1 MRRLVAAFES
11 ADKSAQSIILGSL
24 PLPVLSFSREIL
36 LQDLRPPCL
45 TVTALRRRVC
55 AGLENVTVA
64 SANRQFWPVDAHL
77 DIASL
82 SWMRC
87 VFRVVT
93 KAVLTSQLFSN
104 RTKRDI
110 KILLLGIVKTGAAHA
125 GQVMQILIGDLI
137 LALAAS

>member
-1 MRRLVAAFES
+1 MSVA
-11 ADKSAQSIILGSL
+11 
-24 PLPVLSFSREIL
+24 
-36 LQDLRPPCL
+36 
-45 TVTALRRRVC
+45 TLRRRVC
-55 AGLENVTVA
+55 ARLENVTIA
-64 SANRQFWPVDAHL
+64 SAHRQFWPVDAHL

-87 VFRVVT
+87 VFRIVAKT
-93 KAVLTSQLFSN
+93 VLTSQLFSY

-110 KILLLGIVKTGAAHA
+110 KILLLSIVKTSAAHT

>member
-1 MRRLVAAFES
+1 M
-11 ADKSAQSIILGSL
+11 
-24 PLPVLSFSREIL
+24 
-36 LQDLRPPCL
+36 

-55 AGLENVTVA
+55 VWLENITVA
-64 SANRQFWPVDAHL
+64 SAHRQFRPVDAHL

-82 SWMRC
+82 SRMRC

-93 KAVLTSQLFSN
+93 KTVLTSQLFSH

-110 KILLLGIVKTGAAHA
+110 KILLLGIVQTGAAHA
-125 GQVMQILIGDLI
+125 GQVVEILIGDLI